1 MRSKQYLCSHTCI
14 HMGILMGFGPKCK
27 NGYKPGDTQGKYNLG
42 LALENFIT
50 LCVGIALS
58 RMVFVKPGEH
68 ETSSDF
74 HGYNNIKAIFS
85 MASKS
90 ETHY

>member
-1 MRSKQYLCSHTCI
+1 
-14 HMGILMGFGPKCK
+14 MGVLMGFGPKCK
-27 NGYKPGDTQGKYNLG
+27 NGYKLRDTQGKYNLG
-42 LALENFIT
+42 LALENFSIP
-50 LCVGIALS
+50 CIGIALS
-58 RMVFVKPGEH
+58 IMVFVKPGEH

-90 ETHY
+90 GTLLTIPRIAAY